1 MSQLATVPM
10 GTVDEAPII
19 VEESQEAE
27 PSDTLLELFEKALEG
42 EKRREKEEEMR
53 REAMEEAKKWRLE
66 QIDEKRKKREEE
78 MKKEAAE
85 MSESQFFHK
94 HVDY

>member
-1 MSQLATVPM
+1 MKLW
-10 GTVDEAPII
+10 
-19 VEESQEAE
+19 
-27 PSDTLLELFEKALEG
+27 
-42 EKRREKEEEMR
+42 R
-53 REAMEEAKKWRLE
+53 RLE